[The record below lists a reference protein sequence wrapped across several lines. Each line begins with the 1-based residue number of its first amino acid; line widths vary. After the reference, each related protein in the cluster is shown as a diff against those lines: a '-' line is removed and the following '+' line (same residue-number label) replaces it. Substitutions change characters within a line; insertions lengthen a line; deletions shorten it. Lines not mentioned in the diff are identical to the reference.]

1 MVVHPLL
8 FVLSVPTLCCRSE
21 HFMLLLK
28 TPPTGSTGLPLP
40 GQSEKSSEGL
50 NWKLVCARGCGEDKA
65 DCGEE
70 VDDGKGCIYRKSL
83 ERESNG
89 CREAS

>member
-1 MVVHPLL
+1 
-8 FVLSVPTLCCRSE
+8 
-21 HFMLLLK
+21 MLLLK

-83 ERESNG
+83 ERERVMDTERPAEQRPDEPPR
-89 CREAS
+89 CIMPCFPIDFL